1 MTDTRK
7 NLGGRPTKYD
17 PSYCD
22 LVIEDA
28 KQGFSLSAFA
38 GGIQVSRDTITGWRE
53 QHPEFDEA
61 CRTAKLV
68 RARFLETGI
77 MKEDIPGPAMNARK
91 FALVNCAEED
101 WREKQSVELSGP
113 NGGPIQSQS
122 VVMGVK
128 AEDVPEEV
136 LRWMASNRVENT
148 G

>member
-1 MTDTRK
+1 MTDENKRPP
-7 NLGGRPTKYD
+7 GRPTKYD

-28 KQGFSLSAFA
+28 KVGYSLSAFA

-53 QHPEFDEA
+53 QHPDFDEA
-61 CRTAKLV
+61 CKTAKLV

-101 WREKQSVELSGP
+101 WREKQTLEHTGP
-113 NGGPIQSQS
+113 NGGPVQTNTVLGLDPSQFS
-122 VVMGVK
+122 
-128 AEDVPEEV
+128 AEFLKELAEKK
-136 LRWMASNRVENT
+136 VE
-148 G
+148 GS